1 MTNSPDHKTVRALE
15 RALPLWIWFAAVIV
29 PIAVALLLVPSR
41 GHLGPADDA
50 LVLVVV
56 TVAIASWGNRG
67 AAALAALVSAASFDF
82 LLTRPYGSF
91 RISRPGDITT

>member
-1 MTNSPDHKTVRALE
+1 MTQSARPQDRSSRSSAA
-15 RALPLWIWFAAVIV
+15 RPFWIWFAAVIV

-67 AAALAALVSAASFDF
+67 AAALAAWC
-82 LLTRPYGSF
+82 RP
-91 RISRPGDITT
+91 RPSTSC

>member
-1 MTNSPDHKTVRALE
+1 MKPLPARRIDRLAERVRPWLVWLAAL
-15 RALPLWIWFAAVIV
+15 FV

-56 TVAIASWGNRG
+56 TVAIASRGNRG
-67 AAALAALVSAASFDF
+67 AAALAAVVAAASFDF
-82 LLTRPYGSF
+82 LLTRPYG
-91 RISRPGDITT
+91 